1 MTHVFSPDAA
11 DWSNP
16 PEPGR
21 ARRLS
26 DACEPR
32 PSWWPG
38 GSTRAERDARRQR
51 KGERA
56 RDRERVRQRIREL
69 KVSWT
74 V

>member
-11 DWSNP
+11 DWSNNT
-16 PEPGR
+16 E
-21 ARRLS
+21 
-26 DACEPR
+26 
-32 PSWWPG
+32 
-38 GSTRAERDARRQR
+38 TRAERDARRHS

-56 RDRERVRQRIREL
+56 RAKERIRQRIREL